1 MAGSL
6 LNLALSAVMKD
17 IRLHED
23 ILKCLPPHIK
33 SKCLSIMSKRGL
45 LTDVNLPQV
54 CIAAVKAC
62 IVDKLVLYVF

>member
-1 MAGSL
+1 MAASL
-6 LNLALSAVMKD
+6 LNLALSAVVKD

-33 SKCLSIMSKRGL
+33 SKCLNIMSKRGL

-54 CIAAVKAC
+54 
-62 IVDKLVLYVF
+62 F